1 MYRATI
7 RHGAGLRLARP
18 VARRLFATEAD
29 IAQAK
34 NYCVTQIA

>member
-1 MYRATI
+1 MYRPTI
-7 RHGAGLRLARP
+7 RHGPRLAK
-18 VARRLFATEAD
+18 AASGRRLFATEAD